1 MSESKHNTTNNDPL
15 KARIIKT
22 ARSSFAR
29 EGIRSVK
36 MDDLAAQLGIS
47 KRTLYET
54 FANKEALV
62 AACIR
67 EHRKERIEIWKEATV
82 GTANVLEALL
92 NFFKWTACA
101 HQNINQR
108 FFEDLKKYPEIC
120 AEMKRNRDEDFQ
132 GRMIFFSQGV
142 EQGLFRSDIKFDLL
156 DRQFHDLFDLF
167 IESDYYRARGVNE
180 VMQQALF
187 VFLRGAATGKGVAT
201 IDAHLESQQE
211 TAQ

>member
-1 MSESKHNTTNNDPL
+1 MSESKPNSSNSQTLRTRVIE
-15 KARIIKT
+15 A
-22 ARSSFAR
+22 ASASFAR

-36 MDDLAAQLGIS
+36 MDDLAALLGIS

-67 EHRKERIEIWKEATV
+67 EHRRERVELWKEATA
-82 GTANVLEALL
+82 GSTNVLEALL
-92 NFFKWTACA
+92 NFFRWTTCA

-108 FFEDLKKYPEIC
+108 FFEDLKRYPDIC
-120 AEMKRNRDEDFQ
+120 AEMRQYRDEDFQ
-132 GRMIFFSQGV
+132 GRMIFFQLGV

-156 DRQFHDLFDLF
+156 DRQFHDLVDLF
-167 IESDYYRARGVNE
+167 IENEYYRSKGVGE
-180 VMQQALF
+180 AMHQALF
-187 VFLRGAATGKGVAT
+187 VFLRGAATGKGVAA
-201 IDAHLESQQE
+201 IDAYLDSQTQ